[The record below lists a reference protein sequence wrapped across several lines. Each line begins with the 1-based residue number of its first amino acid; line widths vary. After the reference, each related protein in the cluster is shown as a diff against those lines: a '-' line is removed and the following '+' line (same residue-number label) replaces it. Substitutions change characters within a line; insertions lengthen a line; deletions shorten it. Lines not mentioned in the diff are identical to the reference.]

1 MPHAA
6 SQTGQKPPQCE
17 GVSLREPFAF
27 DSPRVG
33 SPRIQADH
41 LVGRVASY
49 QQGRHPDGDFG
60 EDAEGF
66 FPLAPRQQ
74 RRKAGDFSL
83 TTQHRPSRLA
93 LIHRT
98 VGIRRTPLVALRF
111 LQRWWHLECCLEQL
125 DHSLISSPSMPRP
138 SFHAGGGSLHPHQR
152 WKQGANETMHHE
164 ETPTH
169 YQQLG

>member
-33 SPRIQADH
+33 SPRFQADH

-66 FPLAPRQQ
+66 FSASTSAATSKSWIFQSNYPA
-74 RRKAGDFSL
+74 
-83 TTQHRPSRLA
+83 
-93 LIHRT
+93 
-98 VGIRRTPLVALRF
+98 
-111 LQRWWHLECCLEQL
+111 
-125 DHSLISSPSMPRP
+125 
-138 SFHAGGGSLHPHQR
+138 
-152 WKQGANETMHHE
+152 
-164 ETPTH
+164 
-169 YQQLG
+169 